1 MPVPPLSVTVQ
12 AGAVGCSGAEVTVTV
27 PVGVLPAGEVTV
39 TLTWAAAAVIVETVP
54 VASLTTLCSVSRSP
68 TALQ

>member
-12 AGAVGCSGAEVTVTV
+12 AGPVDCSGGEVTVTV

-39 TLTWAAAAVIVETVP
+39 TLTWARRP
-54 VASLTTLCSVSRSP
+54 
-68 TALQ
+68 